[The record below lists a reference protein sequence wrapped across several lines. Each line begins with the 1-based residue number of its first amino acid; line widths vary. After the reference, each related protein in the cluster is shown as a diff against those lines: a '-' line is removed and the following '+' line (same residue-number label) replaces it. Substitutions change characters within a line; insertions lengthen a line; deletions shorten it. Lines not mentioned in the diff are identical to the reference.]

1 MKLCWS
7 VMIGMSLV
15 LTTVDATPAKK
26 SRAGA
31 RAPAS
36 SQRAPSFEAPRMI
49 EVRPGVIISTYDCII
64 DIGMNRWRPCG
75 GTR

>member
-1 MKLCWS
+1 MKQSWC
-7 VMIGMSLV
+7 VMIGLSLA
-15 LTTVDATPAKK
+15 LTTVDASLAKK
-26 SRAGA
+26 SRGGP
-31 RAPAS
+31 RASAS
-36 SQRAPSFEAPRMI
+36 SQRAPSFEPPRMI